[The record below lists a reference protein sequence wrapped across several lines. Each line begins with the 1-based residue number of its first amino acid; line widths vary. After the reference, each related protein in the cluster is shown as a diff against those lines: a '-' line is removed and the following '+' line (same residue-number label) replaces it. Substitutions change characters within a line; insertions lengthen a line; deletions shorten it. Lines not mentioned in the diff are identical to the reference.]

1 MKRTYQPVNFVV
13 RKHGFRNRMST
24 KNGRRVLA
32 ARRRKDAKFW
42 LHNPNE
48 FNKEVSRNSS
58 LLTFS
63 FILKGALSLK
73 SVISDEIHGGLV

>member
-1 MKRTYQPVNFVV
+1 MRVNTDSVTVCQLKTVV
-13 RKHGFRNRMST
+13 AYWQL
-24 KNGRRVLA
+24 VVV
-32 ARRRKDAKFW
+32 KDAKFW

-58 LLTFS
+58 LLAFL

-73 SVISDEIHGGLV
+73 SVISAEIHGEFV